1 MFFLSNAGEN
11 DAKQRVKSKEQG
23 ARRQQFLY
31 LNGDAV
37 IPTIPNH
44 DVSKSVTR
52 WILLV
57 YKIINISKHRVVVK
71 TAQCKIVDGVMREIV
86 EYGAMVRCESQTK
99 KDGAMQ
105 VIIDSAWCEKA
116 QY

>member
-37 IPTIPNH
+37 IP
-44 DVSKSVTR
+44 
-52 WILLV
+52 
-57 YKIINISKHRVVVK
+57 VK